1 MALQISAVCYI
12 SMSELQTVA
21 PWLNDEFAENNKEA
35 FDKILYDCGMDT
47 RYPYEDQDVQHRNR
61 FGNVI
66 TCKRFVGNER
76 FDDQWVS
83 SGYASVEAIDKA
95 SGNKLLIDLY
105 RNKGMTESV

>member
-1 MALQISAVCYI
+1 MALQIAAVCCI

-21 PWLNDEFAENNKEA
+21 PWIDDEFVENNKET

-47 RYPYEDQDVQHRNR
+47 RYPYETQDVTHRNR
-61 FGNVI
+61 FNNVI

-76 FDDQWVS
+76 FDAEWVS
-83 SGYASVEAIDKA
+83 SGSASAEAIDKA

-105 RNKGMTESV
+105 RSKGLVESV